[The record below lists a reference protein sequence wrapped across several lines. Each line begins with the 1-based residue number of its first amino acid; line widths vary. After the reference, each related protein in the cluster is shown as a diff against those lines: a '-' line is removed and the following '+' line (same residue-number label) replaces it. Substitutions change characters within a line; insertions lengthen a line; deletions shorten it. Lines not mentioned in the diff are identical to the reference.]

1 MAAEIVTSVVQRIE
15 IMINLPPIILI
26 PILAATCLVN
36 ISCNITT
43 RNTPSGSKETPSG
56 SKWIKL
62 FNGKAINDWT
72 AKINHHIPGK
82 NFGNTFRVEDGI
94 ITVRYDHYGEITEQY
109 RPPHYNTPSSKSH
122 LDSKYTNP

>member
-56 SKWIKL
+56 SKWRKL
-62 FNGKAINDWT
+62 FNGKDINDWT
-72 AKINHHIPGK
+72 VKINHHIAGE

-94 ITVRYDHYGEITEQY
+94 TKVRYNHSDELD
-109 RPPHYNTPSSKSH
+109 RKSVG
-122 LDSKYTNP
+122 KGKEE